1 MPGTVFP
8 MLPGCAVVIATH
20 NRAAA
25 LRKTLEELY
34 ELPERPP
41 IVVADNAST
50 DATEAACKPFGS
62 RVQLLKLRRNMG
74 AAARTIGAR
83 EAGTPFVAFCD
94 DDCAWGAGSLQR
106 AVERLEAHERVALI
120 NARVLVGDE
129 GKPDPACQ
137 EMRAAAGVP
146 SSAVPIVYFMAGA
159 CVMRTK
165 AFLEAGGY
173 HVRYFIGAEETLL
186 AIDLAAHGW
195 QLWYCD
201 DVIVH
206 HRPSSINRDPDRRRR
221 LVLRNRLWTVMLRRS
236 AACALRV
243 IAEYVRLARS
253 DNIVRAALKEAIAG
267 LPWVIRERRSIPR
280 ELELRMRAFDRLLAP

>member
-1 MPGTVFP
+1 MPGTVFS
-8 MLPGCAVVIATH
+8 MRAGCAVVIATH

-25 LRKTLEELY
+25 LSNTLQELY
-34 ELPERPP
+34 DLPEQPP
-41 IVVADNAST
+41 IIVADNAST
-50 DATEAACKPFGS
+50 DETETACKPFGS
-62 RVQLLKLRRNMG
+62 RVQYLKLRRNMG

-94 DDCAWGAGSLQR
+94 DDCAWAAGSLQR
-106 AVERLEAHERVALI
+106 AVERLRDHRPVALI

-129 GKPDPACQ
+129 KKPDPACQ
-137 EMRAAAGVP
+137 EMGATAVAISP
-146 SSAVPIVYFMAGA
+146 TVPIVYFMAGA
-159 CVMRTK
+159 CVMRTR

-186 AIDLAAHGW
+186 AIDLAARGW
-195 QLWYCD
+195 ELWYCD

-206 HRPSSINRDPDRRRR
+206 HRPSSINRDPERRRR

-236 AACALRV
+236 AACALHV
-243 IAEYVRLARS
+243 VAEYVRLARS

-267 LPWVIRERRSIPR
+267 LPWVMRERRSIPR
-280 ELELRMRAFDRLLAP
+280 ELELRIRAFDRLLAP